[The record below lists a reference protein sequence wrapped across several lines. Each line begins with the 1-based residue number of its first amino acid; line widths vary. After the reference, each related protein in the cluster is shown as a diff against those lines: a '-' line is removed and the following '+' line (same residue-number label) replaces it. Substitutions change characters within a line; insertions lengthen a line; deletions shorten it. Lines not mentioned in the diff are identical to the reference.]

1 MIDLYTWG
9 TPNGRKV
16 SIMLEEVGL
25 PYRAHAVDIGAGEQ
39 FEPDFLKV
47 SPGGKIPA
55 IVDRETG
62 TTMMQSGA
70 ILLYLAEKTGQLLPE
85 DKDAHWQVMEWLMW
99 QMGDF
104 GPALGQAHHFL
115 KFNPGKAPYAEDR
128 YHAIADKLYEVLDR
142 RLEGRDFIV
151 DAYSVADVATWP
163 WVSRFEWHQVPI
175 EDFPNVARWYRT
187 IAARPAVEA
196 GYHVPEKLNEIPMPP
211 GPEGSL

>member
-25 PYRAHAVDIGAGEQ
+25 PYRAYPVNIGAGEQ
-39 FEPDFLKV
+39 FEAAFQEI
-47 SPGGKIPA
+47 SPGGKVPA

-85 DKDAHWQVMEWLMW
+85 DKDARWQVMEWLMW

-115 KFNPGKAPYAEDR
+115 KFWRGAISSSTTIRWRTWRPGHGCRASSGTKWR
-128 YHAIADKLYEVLDR
+128 
-142 RLEGRDFIV
+142 
-151 DAYSVADVATWP
+151 
-163 WVSRFEWHQVPI
+163 SRI
-175 EDFPNVARWYRT
+175 
-187 IAARPAVEA
+187 
-196 GYHVPEKLNEIPMPP
+196 IPT
-211 GPEGSL
+211 